1 MRQNVGSQSSAGSDD
16 SFRSLL
22 LKISVLQDL
31 GVAGSRCCRLNW
43 LPRIVC
49 LFHARVIIPHQYCYY
64 VPPALSL
71 VLSYCVDCPE
81 VNGGGEI
88 VYL

>member
-1 MRQNVGSQSSAGSDD
+1 MSDAPECGVAELCRFGRQLPESPS
-16 SFRSLL
+16 
-22 LKISVLQDL
+22 QDL